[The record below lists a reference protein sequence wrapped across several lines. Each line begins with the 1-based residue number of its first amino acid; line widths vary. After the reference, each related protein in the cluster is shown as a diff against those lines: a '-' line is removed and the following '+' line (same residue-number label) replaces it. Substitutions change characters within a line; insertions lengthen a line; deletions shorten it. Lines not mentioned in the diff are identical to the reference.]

1 MSTIAAE
8 IKHAERWS
16 RLDPRHLQQPAAL
29 VFNPNAGHKLGVDTN
44 SSGPDEVQAAL
55 KSEGIAFDA
64 WPDGACWARDRPG
77 ATGSG

>member
-1 MSTIAAE
+1 MSTTTAE
-8 IKHAERWS
+8 SEHAERWS
-16 RLDPRHLQQPAAL
+16 RLDPRHLPLPAAL

-64 WPDGACWARDRPG
+64 WPTERARARDRPG